1 MLSQKKS
8 KRRLPTMKDVAKLAG
23 VSQTTVSFVVN
34 DVPNAGIPEDTRQRI
49 LSAIEKL
56 GYRPNVFAKNLRS
69 SRSHIIGFVT
79 DEIASSP
86 YAGQIIQGAQEVAGA
101 AGKILFLANTGG
113 NLEIER
119 KALEAML
126 AHQVEGI
133 IYATM
138 GHREITPPE
147 LLYDASAILLNCY
160 DSLRRLP
167 SVTPDEVN
175 STVVAIR
182 SLLQKGHRRIAFIN
196 SVDTGP
202 AVLGRMAGY
211 QQALAEYHLPFT
223 EDIVLYGKSRQDS
236 GYENTLKLMHL
247 PDPPTAIFCFNDQV
261 AMGAYEALAE
271 MKLSIPGDVAVIGF
285 DNLEIIA
292 AYLRPGLSTM
302 ELPHYEM
309 GQWTVNFLLEQAA
322 KQEKPQPVQHTIM
335 CQYIARNSV

>member
-1 MLSQKKS
+1 
-8 KRRLPTMKDVAKLAG
+8 MKDVAKLAG

-79 DEIASSP
+79 DEIATSP
-86 YAGQIIQGAQEVAGA
+86 YAGKIIQGAQDVASTA
-101 AGKILFLANTGG
+101 RKILFLSNTGG
-113 NLEIER
+113 DADIER
-119 KALEAML
+119 DALETML

-138 GHREITPPE
+138 YHREITPPE
-147 LLYDASAILLNCY
+147 LLYDIPSVLLNCY
-160 DSLRRLP
+160 DKHGRLP
-167 SVTPDEVN
+167 SVAPDEVN
-175 STVVAIR
+175 STLIAMRI
-182 SLLQKGHRRIAFIN
+182 LLQKGHRRIGFLN

-202 AVLGRMAGY
+202 AVSGRLTGY
-211 QQALAEYHLPFT
+211 QQALAEYQIPFT
-223 EDIVLYGKSRQDS
+223 DDLVYYGKSRQDN
-236 GYENTLKLMHL
+236 GYENTLKLMRL
-247 PDPPTAIFCFNDQV
+247 PERPTAFFCFNDQV
-261 AMGAYEALAE
+261 AMGVYEALTE
-271 MKLSIPGDVAVIGF
+271 MKFAIPKDVAVVGF

-309 GQWTVNFLLEQAA
+309 GQWAVNFLIEHPTH
-322 KQEKPQPVQHTIM
+322 KHETSQPVQHKIV

>member
-1 MLSQKKS
+1 
-8 KRRLPTMKDVAKLAG
+8 MKDVAKLAG

-79 DEIASSP
+79 DEIATSP
-86 YAGQIIQGAQEVAGA
+86 YAGKIIQGAQDIASTA
-101 AGKILFLANTGG
+101 RKILFLANTGG
-113 NLEIER
+113 DTEIER
-119 KALEAML
+119 DALETML

-138 GHREITPPE
+138 YHRTITPSE
-147 LLYDASAILLNCY
+147 LLYEIPSVLLNCY
-160 DSLRRLP
+160 DTHRRLP
-167 SVTPDEVN
+167 SVTPDEVQ
-175 STVVAIR
+175 STLIAMRI
-182 SLLQKGHRRIAFIN
+182 LLQKGHRRIGFLN
-196 SVDTGP
+196 SIDTGP
-202 AVLGRMAGY
+202 AVLGRLEGY
-211 QQALAEYHLPFT
+211 RQALAEYRLPFT
-223 EDIVLYGKSRQDS
+223 EDLVCYGKSRQDN

-247 PDPPTAIFCFNDQV
+247 SERPTAFFCFNDQV
-261 AMGAYEALAE
+261 AMGVYEALTE
-271 MKLSIPGDVAVIGF
+271 VKLTIPNDVAVFGF

-292 AYLRPGLSTM
+292 AYLRPALSTM

-309 GQWTVNFLLEQAA
+309 GQWAVNFLLEHTAN
-322 KQEKPQPVQHTIM
+322 KHEKPQPVQHKVM